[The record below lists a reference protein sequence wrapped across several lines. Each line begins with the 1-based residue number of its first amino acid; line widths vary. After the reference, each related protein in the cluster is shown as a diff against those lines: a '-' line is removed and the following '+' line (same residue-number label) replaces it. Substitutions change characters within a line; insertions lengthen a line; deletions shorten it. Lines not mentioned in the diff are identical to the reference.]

1 MIEAYPRSYM
11 DVTTDLYKSLL
22 KLQRILLE
30 HDASSKLR
38 EIDATIAYVLA
49 LRAELTL
56 SLHDALLAEAIYSVV
71 YRCALRPS
79 LHAFI
84 YTLDY
89 YSHEVRG
96 SGQARTIIPRYA

>member
-1 MIEAYPRSYM
+1 MTKLYPRPYM
-11 DVTTDLYKSLL
+11 DVTRDLYKTLL
-22 KLQRILLE
+22 RLQRIMLGSE
-30 HDASSKLR
+30 ATAHMKQ
-38 EIDATIAYVLA
+38 IDALIVHTLA

-56 SLHDALLAEAIYSVV
+56 SLHDAILAEAIYSIV

-96 SGQARTIIPRYA
+96 SGQARTTLPRNA